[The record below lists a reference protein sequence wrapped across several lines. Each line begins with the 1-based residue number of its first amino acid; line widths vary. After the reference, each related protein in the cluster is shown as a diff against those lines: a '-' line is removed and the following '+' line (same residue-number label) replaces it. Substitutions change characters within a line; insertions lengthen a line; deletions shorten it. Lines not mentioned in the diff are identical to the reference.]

1 MILSDIKINNYM
13 VNSIKNIKIV
23 FVNDVFVE
31 FSTVTSF
38 DVDLDK
44 VECGIF
50 SFETMLYSNVLH
62 EAYNRGLKVKQV
74 ILCVDVT
81 DISDFTD
88 KDVTI
93 IYDCDA
99 RIRKLRWVHDAELG
113 NSHTEVMLEGFFN
126 G

>member
-1 MILSDIKINNYM
+1 MILSDQKINNYI
-13 VNSIKNIKIV
+13 VKSIKKIKIV
-23 FVNDVFVE
+23 FVDDTFVE
-31 FSTVTSF
+31 FPTITSF

-44 VECGIF
+44 VECGMF
-50 SFETMLYSNVLH
+50 SFETMLYSKVLH
-62 EAYNRGLKVKQV
+62 ESYNRGLKTKQV

-81 DISDFTD
+81 DVSDFTD
-88 KDVTI
+88 KDVTV